1 MNSEDNQPTKD
12 GFAESNQP
20 AADGFAESNQPAE
33 DGFAESNQPAEDGLP
48 ESNQPAEDGLPEEK
62 IENETISKIQ
72 ETSTHDIPNKK
83 STPTGMIV
91 ALVVVVA
98 VAAFFAGSYFSN
110 LDSDLVTKS
119 EFKDAILKLESKI
132 VNTQQAESQ
141 PSQSVKIS
149 LDDDPIRG
157 DPNAP
162 ITILEF
168 SDFQC
173 PFCARFHVQTFPL
186 LLEEYIDAGKVNLV
200 YRDFPIQSIHPNA
213 LPAAV
218 AAECANE
225 QGKYW
230 EYHDTL
236 FEKQSVWSRLDS
248 NAAISTFS
256 QFATDV
262 GLEQQQFDSCL
273 GSGKY
278 LEEVQHDISDG
289 REYGITGTPG
299 FFIGNEEIGFV
310 KINGAQPFDIFKRV
324 IDAQLGT

>member
-1 MNSEDNQPTKD
+1 MDSEDKQPT
-12 GFAESNQP
+12 
-20 AADGFAESNQPAE
+20 E
-33 DGFAESNQPAEDGLP
+33 DGFAEENQSAGDGL
-48 ESNQPAEDGLPEEK
+48 AEEK
-62 IENETISKIQ
+62 IENTAISNIK
-72 ETSTHDIPNKK
+72 ETSTYEIPNKK
-83 STPTGMIV
+83 STPTVMIV
-91 ALVVVVA
+91 ALVAVVA
-98 VAAFFAGSYFSN
+98 IAAFFAGSYFSN
-110 LDSDLVTKS
+110 LDSDVLTRS
-119 EFKDAILKLESKI
+119 EFEKAISKLESKI
-132 VNTQQAESQ
+132 VNTEQAESQ
-141 PSQSVKIS
+141 PSQPVKIS
-149 LDDDPIRG
+149 LDNDPIRG

-173 PFCARFHVQTFPL
+173 PFCARFHIQTLPL

-225 QGKYW
+225 QGKFW

-278 LEEVQHDISDG
+278 LEEVQRDMSDG
-289 REYGITGTPG
+289 REYAITGTPG

-324 IDAQLGT
+324 IDAQLET